1 MSPEVIVL
9 VAVAAFLILIL
20 LEVPVGISIGL
31 AGVLGLVL
39 LNGSSV
45 GGRVLATTP
54 YTASAKYALVV
65 IPMYILLGTL
75 IANAGIGTRIYRA
88 VNRGVARLPGGLGA
102 AAVIAT
108 ALFSGIS
115 GSSAADV
122 ATFGRISVSEM
133 TRHGYS
139 KEYAAAVVA
148 AAGTFAALIPP
159 SVTLVIYA
167 IIAGENVGAMIIAG
181 VVPGALSA
189 IILVGVV
196 VGRAAVGPPS
206 VGGRGSAALTASLSN
221 SLQAAAA
228 GTTTTGGTTT
238 GGTTTGGTT
247 TGGTTTGG
255 TSTGVLSEAERRQQN
270 RSDALAILYAIIIF
284 GIVVGGLYGGV
295 FTATESGAVGAL
307 AALVIAILARRSR
320 ELSVGQLLLQSLRET
335 ASVTAMIFLLL
346 IGGAIFAILVAS
358 SRIPFELTAWAE
370 SLPVPPGVVVALF
383 LVVLL
388 VLGTFLDGLSTM
400 LLTVPL
406 MAPVVVGLGFEGVWF
421 GVLVLKAIEIGLIT
435 PPVGINAFI
444 ISGITKVPVWDVFK
458 RLVPFV
464 VLDIAVTALF
474 FVFPDIVLWMPR
486 AAGLVQ

>member
-1 MSPEVIVL
+1 MSPELIVL
-9 VAVAAFLILIL
+9 LAIGAFVVLIL

-31 AGVLGLVL
+31 AGVFGLVL
-39 LNGSSV
+39 LNGSRV
-45 GGRVLATTP
+45 GGRILATTP
-54 YTASAKYALVV
+54 YTATAKYALIV

-88 VNRGVARLPGGLGA
+88 VNRGVRRLPGGLGA

-122 ATFGRISVSEM
+122 ATFGRISVNEM

-139 KEYAAAVVA
+139 REYAAAVVA

-167 IIAGENVGAMIIAG
+167 IVAGENVGAMIIAG

-189 IILVGVV
+189 IILVGMV
-196 VGRAAVGPPS
+196 VGRAVIGPPS
-206 VGGRGSAALTASLSN
+206 VGGRSAVLTDSLSN
-221 SLQAAAA
+221 SLQAAGA
-228 GTTTTGGTTT
+228 GTPTGG
-238 GGTTTGGTT
+238 
-247 TGGTTTGG
+247 
-255 TSTGVLSEAERRQQN
+255 VAVADRKQQN
-270 RSDALAILYAIIIF
+270 RADALAVLYAAIIF

-295 FTATESGAVGAL
+295 FTPTESGAVGAL
-307 AALVIAILARRSR
+307 AALVIAIVARRSR
-320 ELSVGQLLLQSLRET
+320 EMSLVQLLLRSLRET

-346 IGGAIFAILVAS
+346 VGGAIFSILIAS
-358 SRIPFELTAWAE
+358 SRIPADLTAWAS
-370 SLPVPPGVVVALF
+370 SLPVPPLLIVGLF

-388 VLGTFLDGLSTM
+388 VLGMFLDGLSTL

-406 MAPVVVGLGFEGVWF
+406 MAPVVTGLGFEGVWF

-444 ISGITKVPVWDVFK
+444 IAGISKVPVWDVFK
-458 RLVPFV
+458 RLFPFV
-464 VLDIAVTALF
+464 VLDVAVTALLF
-474 FVFPDIVLWMPR
+474 AFPDIVLWMPR
-486 AAGLVQ
+486 AADLVP

>member
-1 MSPEVIVL
+1 MTPEVLLLIAI
-9 VAVAAFLILIL
+9 AVFVTLIL
-20 LEVPVGISIGL
+20 LEVPIGISIGI
-31 AGVLGLVL
+31 AGIFGIFM
-39 LNGSSV
+39 LNGMNVAS
-45 GGRVLATTP
+45 RVLASTP

-75 IANAGIGTRIYRA
+75 IANAGIGANIYAA
-88 VNRGVARLPGGLGA
+88 VNRAVRRLPGGLAA

-122 ATFGRISVSEM
+122 ATFGRISVNEM

-167 IIAGENVGAMIIAG
+167 IIANQNVGAMIIAG
-181 VVPGALSA
+181 VIPGAISA
-189 IILVGVV
+189 VILVGFVT
-196 VGRAAVGPPS
+196 GRAFLGPAT
-206 VGGRGSAALTASLSN
+206 VGGRRGAALADSLSAKFE
-221 SLQAAAA
+221 QAAAPGSPA
-228 GTTTTGGTTT
+228 ASATAVGGS
-238 GGTTTGGTT
+238 
-247 TGGTTTGG
+247 
-255 TSTGVLSEAERRQQN
+255 TSTGRVAVLTRGQRN
-270 RSDALAILYAIIIF
+270 RADALAILYAVIIF

-295 FTATESGAVGAL
+295 FTATESGAVGAF
-307 AALVIAILARRSR
+307 AALVIALIARRSR
-320 ELSVGQLLLQSLRET
+320 TMTLGELFVRSLRET

-346 IGGAIFAILVAS
+346 IGGSIFAFLVAS
-358 SRIPFELTAWAE
+358 SGVPADLTAWAAD
-370 SLPVPPGVVVALF
+370 LPVPPWVIVAIF

-406 MAPVVVGLGFEGVWF
+406 MAPVVDGLGFEGVWF

-444 ISGITKVPVWDVFK
+444 ISGIAKVPVWSVFK

-464 VLDIAVTALF
+464 VLDIVVTALF
-474 FVFPDIVLWMPR
+474 FVFPDIVLFLPR
-486 AAGLVQ
+486 AAGLVP

>member
-1 MSPEVIVL
+1 MSPELIVL
-9 VAVAAFLILIL
+9 LAIGAFVLLIL

-31 AGVLGLVL
+31 AGVFGLVL
-39 LNGSSV
+39 LNGTRI

-54 YTASAKYALVV
+54 YTASAKYALIV

-88 VNRGVARLPGGLGA
+88 VNRGVRRLPGGLGA

-122 ATFGRISVSEM
+122 ATFGRISVNEM

-139 KEYAAAVVA
+139 REYAAAVVA

-167 IIAGENVGAMIIAG
+167 IVSGENVGAMIIAG

-189 IILVGVV
+189 IILVGMV
-196 VGRAAVGPPS
+196 VGRATIGPPS
-206 VGGRGSAALTASLSN
+206 VGGRSSAALTNSLSD
-221 SLQAAAA
+221 SLEAAAS
-228 GTTTTGGTTT
+228 GTTAGS
-238 GGTTTGGTT
+238 
-247 TGGTTTGG
+247 G
-255 TSTGVLSEAERRQQN
+255 TSTGGVALAERKQQN
-270 RSDALAILYAIIIF
+270 RADAVAVLYAAIIF

-295 FTATESGAVGAL
+295 FTPTESGAVGAL
-307 AALVIAILARRSR
+307 AALVIALVARRSS
-320 ELSVGQLLLQSLRET
+320 EMSVGQLLLRSLRET

-346 IGGAIFAILVAS
+346 IGGAIFSILIAS
-358 SRIPFELTAWAE
+358 SRIPADLTEWAS
-370 SLPVPPGVVVALF
+370 SLPVPPLLIVALF

-388 VLGTFLDGLSTM
+388 VLGMFLDGLSTL

-406 MAPVVVGLGFEGVWF
+406 MAPVVTGLGFEGVWF

-444 ISGITKVPVWDVFK
+444 IAGISKVPVWDVFR
-458 RLVPFV
+458 RLFPFV
-464 VLDIAVTALF
+464 VLDIAVTALLF
-474 FVFPDIVLWMPR
+474 AFPDIVLWMPR
-486 AAGLVQ
+486 AADLVP